1 MEGLS
6 VEKTYFEEHAE
17 EMLSNAG
24 ITKAQFAKAVGVAPQ
39 NISKLFSTKN
49 ILTLSK
55 VSTVLN
61 VSLNFLLNGTQQSAE
76 DIHGCLF
83 VNGTP
88 ILINSLAD
96 LEDFIKQNK

>member
-1 MEGLS
+1 MERLS

-24 ITKAQFAKAVGVAPQ
+24 ITKAQFAKVVGVAPQ

-61 VSLNFLLNGTQQSAE
+61 VSLNFLLNGTQQLAE

-88 ILINSLAD
+88 ILIHSRKD
-96 LEDFIKQNK
+96 LEEFLKGK